1 MLRQYE
7 DWAWAVGIALICADM
22 VLLIPQTAVIAAL
35 GIIYVTLLGGLL
47 GGLACFTGGLL
58 GYGLMLTSARRF
70 VQRFVMPIRKFTAT
84 LTIGGV
90 PTALAFAA
98 IGAGWADQPILAL
111 VFSARRRCAPSRTY
125 AAGRQ

>member
-1 MLRQYE
+1 M
-7 DWAWAVGIALICADM
+7 
-22 VLLIPQTAVIAAL
+22 
-35 GIIYVTLLGGLL
+35 L